1 MDIKGEEGN
10 DVERILIIEDE
21 GAILYALSELLREE
35 GFRTVTA
42 ESLQEAF
49 RKDIGEY
56 CLILLDLGLPD
67 GEGWTFLE
75 KLYPESGEK
84 EAPPVI
90 VLTAREDERDIIRGL
105 DMGADDYVTKPFKMG
120 VLISRIR
127 AVLRRRG
134 RGAEAAQILTCGNIV
149 LDKQKTRITAGGRE
163 IILTAGEFRLLQYM
177 MENKE
182 RTLTRNGLLARL
194 WDNDG
199 EFVNDNTLTVMVKR
213 LREKLGSGSRKYIKT
228 VRGIGYKME
237 DGDD

>member
-1 MDIKGEEGN
+1 M
-10 DVERILIIEDE
+10 ERILIIEDDST
-21 GAILYALSELLREE
+21 ILYALSELLKEE
-35 GFRTVTA
+35 GFGAAAVK
-42 ESLQEAF
+42 SLQEAF
-49 RKDIGEY
+49 REDIREY

-67 GEGWTFLE
+67 GEGWAFLE
-75 KLYPESGEK
+75 RLHAEGKEE

-90 VLTAREDERDIIRGL
+90 ILTAREEERDIIRGL
-105 DMGADDYVTKPFKMG
+105 DMGADDYVTKPFKTG

-134 RGAEAAQILTCGNIV
+134 KAMRSTQALTCGNIR
-149 LDKQKTRITAGGRE
+149 LDKQKTIVTAGGRE
-163 IILTAGEFRLLQYM
+163 ISLTAGEFRLLQYL

-182 RTLTRNGLLARL
+182 RTLTRNVLLAHF

-213 LREKLGSGSRKYIKT
+213 LREKLGSGSRQYLHT

-237 DGDD
+237 DADD